1 MAAVNKMIESIV
13 TLVIGAYLV
22 PVLVSAI
29 DQANVS
35 GSTKLMLDLIP
46 FFFAI
51 GLLYYAI
58 SHMRAE

>member
-1 MAAVNKMIESIV
+1 MAVDKMIETIV

-29 DQANVS
+29 NQTNVT
-35 GSTKLMLDLIP
+35 GSTKLMLELLP

-58 SHMRAE
+58 GHMKA